1 MLRRL
6 TAVSHFWLSL
16 EEEVSWSSRSDVV
29 IKHGQASTVYVRKS
43 QIPTIFSKQ
52 EPQSPLIS
60 WADPF
65 PSRFINRTIVKK
77 LLLPAVIYLFSLAL
91 FLYHC
96 AKPGSIWCSSAQR
109 RWDKEKSYGQKSA
122 SDALMLFSLWAILS
136 LQKEMVKE
144 LTTLTC
150 TSMYACSCTKYGITR
165 AFFDLCLIGCLE
177 AKPIKTQDKYLQP
190 AQSTGNI

>member
-1 MLRRL
+1 MC
-6 TAVSHFWLSL
+6 LSRMIAL
-16 EEEVSWSSRSDVV
+16 SACCRFSIFIGCFLFQRA
-29 IKHGQASTVYVRKS
+29 KPPQGTV
-43 QIPTIFSKQ
+43 
-52 EPQSPLIS
+52 L
-60 WADPF
+60 
-65 PSRFINRTIVKK
+65 FINQLGKGLTSR
-77 LLLPAVIYLFSLAL
+77 A
-91 FLYHC
+91 C
-96 AKPGSIWCSSAQR
+96 MGDGGSIWCSPARS